1 MRESITLQDAIDA
14 LQGILDF
21 MEYAHEA
28 GIELDTKPFV
38 TECMFVESLFG
49 VSIYWDDGN
58 VIKYAER
65 P

>member
-21 MEYAHEA
+21 MGYAREA
-28 GIELDTKPFV
+28 GIEPDTRPFV
-38 TECMFVESLFG
+38 TECMFVGSLFG
-49 VSIYWDDGN
+49 VSIYWDDNN